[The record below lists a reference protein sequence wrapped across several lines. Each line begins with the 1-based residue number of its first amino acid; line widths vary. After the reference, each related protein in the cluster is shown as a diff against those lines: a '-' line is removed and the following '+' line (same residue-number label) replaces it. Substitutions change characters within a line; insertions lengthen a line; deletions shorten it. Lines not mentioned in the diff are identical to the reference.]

1 MAQKVARRGH
11 IPKVVGS
18 NPASATKR
26 DAEVPC
32 RELKNQDNNMER
44 EELLQQVNESIEGD
58 GKQLSPSLSEES
70 INGELDDAL
79 EDITDDAENNKKVI
93 ARLAKR
99 LLRMDGNIHSN
110 VSKQVSDYKKA
121 HPKAQQKPKDGEG
134 EGDDK
139 SVIQKLLERVEAME
153 QAQKQKSEEAVK
165 DAVVADVK
173 KGFKAKFKEAGLE
186 VNDYIFRQTL
196 RDLEIPET
204 GEGEKA
210 DIGNLVKTLER
221 EYTKN
226 LKEAG
231 LGKENS
237 SKPRFGSRDGGKGES
252 AADRFFAKKA
262 KKEGWKK

>member
-1 MAQKVARRGH
+1 
-11 IPKVVGS
+11 
-18 NPASATKR
+18 
-26 DAEVPC
+26 
-32 RELKNQDNNMER
+32 MER
-44 EELLQQVNESIEGD
+44 EELLQQVNESIEAD

-79 EDITDDAENNKKVI
+79 EDITEDEENNKKVV

-121 HPKAQQKPKDGEG
+121 HPTTKKTKEGTETNDG
-134 EGDDK
+134 DK
-139 SVIQKLLERVEAME
+139 TELQKLLERVEAME
-153 QAQKQKSEEAVK
+153 QAQKQKTEADAK
-165 DAVVADVK
+165 DAIIADVK

-186 VNDYIFRQTL
+186 INDYIFRQTL

-204 GEGEKA
+204 EDGEKVKIA
-210 DIGNLVKTLER
+210 DLVKTLER
-221 EYTKN
+221 DYTKN

-231 LGKENS
+231 LGKEDT
-237 SKPRFGSRDGGKGES
+237 SKPRFGSRGGGKGEL
-252 AADRFFAKKA
+252 AADRFFERKG

>member
-1 MAQKVARRGH
+1 
-11 IPKVVGS
+11 
-18 NPASATKR
+18 
-26 DAEVPC
+26 
-32 RELKNQDNNMER
+32 MER
-44 EELLQQVNESIEGD
+44 EELLQQVNESIEAD

-79 EDITDDAENNKKVI
+79 EDITDDEEANKKVV

-121 HPKAQQKPKDGEG
+121 HPSVQQRPKAGEG
-134 EGDDK
+134 KNGDDNTK
-139 SVIQKLLERVEAME
+139 AEYQKLLERIEAME
-153 QAQKQKSEEAVK
+153 NAQKQRTETEAK
-165 DAVVADVK
+165 DAVLSDVK
-173 KGFKAKFKEAGLE
+173 KSFKAKFKDAGLE

-204 GEGEKA
+204 GEDGKVN
-210 DIGNLVKTLER
+210 IGALVKTLER
-221 EYTKN
+221 EYIKN

-231 LGKENS
+231 LGKEEA
-237 SKPRFGSRDGGKGES
+237 SKPRFGSREGGKGES
-252 AADRFFAKKA
+252 AADRFFERKG